1 MDMKI
6 LVVGAGKTGAAVIL
20 QLQKNPELEVITCDP
35 RTEPFAVREGIVES
49 IDYHEALT
57 PLTLEFVLQKA
68 APDLVLITTT
78 SEDMGLGSA
87 PGLDVL
93 ADALHEEIASLSD
106 APVIQATR
114 LAGG

>member
-1 MDMKI
+1 MKI
-6 LVVGAGKTGAAVIL
+6 LVVGAGKTGAAVIQ
-20 QLQKNPELEVITCDP
+20 QLQKNPQLKVLVCDP
-35 RTEPFAVREGIVES
+35 RVEPFAVREGIVES
-49 IDYHEALT
+49 VDYHETLT
-57 PLTLEFVLQKA
+57 PLTLEYVLQKA

-93 ADALHEEIASLSD
+93 TDALHEEIASLSSM
-106 APVIQATR
+106 PVIQATR